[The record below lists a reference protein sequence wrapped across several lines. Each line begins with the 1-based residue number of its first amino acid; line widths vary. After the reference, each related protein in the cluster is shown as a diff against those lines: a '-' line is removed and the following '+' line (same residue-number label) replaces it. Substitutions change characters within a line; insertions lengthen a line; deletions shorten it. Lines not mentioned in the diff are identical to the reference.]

1 MRLHYLFTM
10 VTGLLGLAACQ
21 NDDVFLA
28 KKQGALE
35 FYTSTEIDT
44 RTSLQ
49 DGNKVVW
56 NEGDAVAVYD
66 FAATKKRFV
75 AEINEGTTHF
85 RGNITPKYGDFIAA
99 YPYDLAAENDNARKI
114 IMYLPE
120 EQTAVKDGFGPD
132 LNLSIA
138 KGSRNVDGTPSEVR
152 FRNICQLFKLSVP
165 EYANGRIAKIQ
176 FTANTGICGQLEIDY
191 TDYDPAITTNE
202 NGGKTITLL
211 PPSGNTAFAQG
222 IYYLVMAPVE
232 VNGFTL
238 TLTDT
243 QGKTY
248 TQHSNTTLGGIQGFI
263 YNLKNVDL
271 IDVPVVTP
279 QHAYVDG
286 VLHGTNLTLTAPV
299 SDKAWSA
306 LVKNASGETVRTL
319 TAGTGTLTSGYD
331 GQDWPYL
338 PKGKYTVEYTY
349 TTANGKGMN
358 ATTSFQITE
367 NPQFNLTFN
376 ASSSYTYYQ
385 AGDVDKAN
393 TMNANTVTGIVCKAT
408 GILPGILADPR
419 YGLALNNTFGGEIA
433 ETSDN
438 QATFKD
444 ITITTLG
451 KTTLSASLTFD
462 GVTKSV
468 NKDVYITGLPFNHQ
482 PPTDDKW
489 DANNGQTSFNGD
501 YVKTGNGGSTGEISF
516 NGVQIPTGTK
526 MTLAYNVYVKMDNA
540 LSTQRYQITVGN
552 QIVYN
557 FSTGSAETKDLTGT
571 QDFTNTSE
579 ARIVKCYT
587 GYCYGLS
594 HSKTYRIALSYSK

>member
-1 MRLHYLFTM
+1 MKLHYLFTM

-21 NDDVFLA
+21 NDDSFLA
-28 KKQGALE
+28 EKQGTLE

-66 FAATKKRFV
+66 FAATKKKFV

-85 RGNITPKYGDFIAA
+85 RGNITPKYGDFIAV

-138 KGSRNVDGTPSEVR
+138 KGSRHVDGTPSEVR

-165 EYANGRIAKIQ
+165 EYANGRIAKVQ
-176 FTANTGICGQLEIDY
+176 FTANTSICGQLEVDY

-222 IYYLVMAPVE
+222 IYYLVLAPVE

-338 PKGKYTVEYTY
+338 PKGNYTVEYTY

-444 ITITTLG
+444 ITISTLG
-451 KTTLSASLTFD
+451 KTTLSVSLTFD

-557 FSTGSAETKDLTGT
+557 FSTGSAETKDLTGA